1 LQRVTTQPSRALLIA
16 AGVLT
21 QVLGVICLV
30 LSFASLPVAH
40 DLKTGTSGVIASI
53 FASLAAVVCGT
64 FIWRGRL
71 IPLALAMGL
80 NVGFGIGLPRAGS
93 AIGSTLRFAGV
104 DGADTV
110 IAIAMFIAATLCIVA
125 VPSALK
131 LRAWARGELAKP
143 DYVEPPRPSIRT
155 LPGVGPQKKL
165 VPTQVIHVGG
175 GGGKPAVIIG
185 TAVTLIAI
193 GIIVITATLGG
204 SSPDDD
210 VAKPDTHVVVGGSQV
225 VGSAVEPGIAVE
237 PGVAVDS
244 SVAPPSLD
252 DFIASFHAS
261 LSDDKLEPLFD
272 PRAFAFGVEAN
283 DIAEGRDAAV
293 KQLREDIGIAPRDVT
308 AKFSSAGSDGD
319 VGWLAEELRV
329 GDNTFVI
336 TAALGL
342 ADNAWTIRALHWGK
356 AMPNTEA
363 YKLVK
368 EGNLATPDVIPDTHD
383 DSELAKAMRDAFA
396 SKAAF
401 VDARSARPEAFNFG
415 SAPGERVAGGEAIK
429 KIFDRIKATIH
440 LHDAVKVGMIGTR
453 GGWGAANV
461 DFTDSETQTFRVLA
475 VWLHE
480 DQGWRIVQTQWS
492 NPR

>member
-1 LQRVTTQPSRALLIA
+1 MTTQPSRALLIA

-21 QVLGVICLV
+21 QVLGIVCLV

-53 FASLAAVVCGT
+53 AASLAAVVCGT
-64 FIWRGRL
+64 LVWRGRL

-80 NVGFGIGLPRAGS
+80 DVGFGIGLPRGGS

-104 DGADTV
+104 DGVDTV
-110 IAIAMFIAATLCIVA
+110 LAIAMFIAATLCIVA

-143 DYVEPPRPSIRT
+143 DYVEPPRPSVRT
-155 LPGVGPQKKL
+155 LPGVGPAKKL
-165 VPTQVIHVGG
+165 VPTQVIHVGARRG
-175 GGGKPAVIIG
+175 QPAIIIG
-185 TAVTLIAI
+185 VAVTLIAI
-193 GIIVITATLGG
+193 GIIVISATLGG
-204 SSPDDD
+204 SSPVDEP
-210 VAKPDTHVVVGGSQV
+210 VANADAHVGVATDAA
-225 VGSAVEPGIAVE
+225 AVEIDAAP
-237 PGVAVDS
+237 P
-244 SVAPPSLD
+244 APPSVD
-252 DFIASFHAS
+252 DFVAALHEA
-261 LSDDKLEPLFD
+261 LANDQLDVLFD
-272 PRAFAFGVEAN
+272 PKVFAFGVEAN
-283 DIAEGRDAAV
+283 DLAEGRDAVLAQV
-293 KQLREDIGIAPRDVT
+293 RDDIGPAPREVS
-308 AKFSSAGSDGD
+308 AKFTSAASDGD
-319 VGWLAEELRV
+319 VGWLAEELRI
-329 GDNTFVI
+329 GDNTFVV

-342 ADNAWTIRALHWGK
+342 AGNAWTIRALHWAK
-356 AMPNTEA
+356 AMPNAEA
-363 YKLVK
+363 YKLAK

-383 DSELAKAMRDAFA
+383 ESELAKAMRAAFA

-401 VDARSARPEAFNFG
+401 VDARSTRSEAFNFG

-429 KIFDRIKATIH
+429 KIFGRIKATIH